1 MSEQLPQGVFWCW
14 YYDKKYVCFL
24 DREPHEVELR
34 DKMGA
39 RTGKFRWF
47 AASEKSVTAALF
59 LHIFGIVPK
68 PGEALKLDNC
78 GDWVYHCP
86 RCGKPYVED
95 EQSGLVGLCCDD
107 IDYRHSSY
115 HAAVWKRK
123 TLEAKT

>member
-59 LHIFGIVPK
+59 LHIFDIAPE
-68 PGEALKLDNC
+68 PGQALKLDGLQIDTPCNC
-78 GDWVYHCP
+78 DCC
-86 RCGKPYVED
+86 R
-95 EQSGLVGLCCDD
+95 EQRDGTFLG
-107 IDYRHSSY
+107 RHARVLDS
-115 HAAVWKRK
+115 K
-123 TLEAKT
+123 TLEEKK